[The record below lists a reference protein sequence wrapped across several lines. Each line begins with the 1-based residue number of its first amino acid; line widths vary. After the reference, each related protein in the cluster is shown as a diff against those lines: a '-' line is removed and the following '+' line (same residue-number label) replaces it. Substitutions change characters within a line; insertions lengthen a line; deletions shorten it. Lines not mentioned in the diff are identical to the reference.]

1 VSAIASEKAGD
12 PGGHADGA
20 GRRRPGA
27 LLAAAALWLC
37 AVLPGVASAQPGQRS
52 HPVSAFEIEYALPH
66 PAHPPL
72 AELRALEIEMRV
84 TPGGLMEP
92 HPATRNVRFRLD
104 DVPPGTRI
112 WASGLRHVNRRI
124 LGFFEERGIGGVIVT
139 LPDLEEGSG
148 RDLRA
153 RGDTALR
160 VVVWT
165 GRVENVATVA
175 DGDRFAGDARARTNR
190 PEHRVVREGSPVTAG
205 GEQGLLRPREIEEYA
220 QRLSRHPGRRVDAKL
235 RPGEEPGT
243 ARLDYHVAEH
253 RPWLAYAALA
263 NNGTEATDAL
273 RERFGAS
280 HTQLTGHDDVL
291 RLDYVTA
298 AFDDVH
304 AVFGSYEAPVWRVPR
319 LRWKASGSYSEY
331 DASELGVA
339 RLDFQGDQWEA
350 GGRLVAN
357 VFQHGALF
365 VDVFGGARWRRAA
378 IDNDFVFGGSTTS
391 RLGEED
397 FFLPEA
403 GVGLAYE
410 SRAGRLSFE
419 GSWESNLADVAA
431 TDRVGL
437 ASLGRVDPDPHFQ
450 ILRWS
455 GSLSVYLE
463 SLLYRGRGWEDPAST
478 RRSTLAHEIV
488 LSTRGQWSLGDRLV
502 PQFEQI
508 AGGLYTVRGYE
519 QSVVAGD
526 RAAIG
531 SVEYRLHLARL
542 LAPGGEPVEVP
553 FVGPVQL
560 RPTHVFARPDW
571 DLVLKVFLD
580 GARTWVVDAR
590 SEELDQTLA
599 SYGVGV
605 ELQLLRFLRAGV
617 DVAWPRS
624 GVEACTGT
632 GPVCVPRDDPRPGD
646 SPELHF
652 SVTVMF

>member
-1 VSAIASEKAGD
+1 MVGG
-12 PGGHADGA
+12 PGGRAHGA
-20 GRRRPGA
+20 GRRRVGG
-27 LLAAAALWLC
+27 LAAATALLIL
-37 AVLPGVASAQPGQRS
+37 AALPGFASAQEGQRS

-72 AELRALEIEMRV
+72 AELRALEVEMRV
-84 TPGGLMEP
+84 TPGGLMQP

-104 DVPPGTRI
+104 DVPPDTRI
-112 WASGLRHVNRRI
+112 WASGLRHVNRQI
-124 LGFFEERGIGGVIVT
+124 LAFFEERGIGGVIVT

-160 VVVWT
+160 VVIWT
-165 GRVENVATVA
+165 GRVENVATIA
-175 DGDRFAGDARARTNR
+175 DGDRFAGDAESRTNR
-190 PEHRVVREGSPVTAG
+190 PEHRFVREGSPVTAG
-205 GEQGLLRPREIEEYA
+205 GERGLLRPRAIEEHA

-235 RPGEEPGT
+235 RPGREPGT
-243 ARLDYHVAEH
+243 AHLDYHVAEH
-253 RPWLAYAALA
+253 KPWLAYASLV
-263 NNGTEATDAL
+263 NNGTEATGEL

-280 HTQLTGHDDVL
+280 HSQLTGNDDVL
-291 RLDYVTA
+291 RLDYLTA
-298 AFDDVH
+298 GFDDVH
-304 AVFGSYEAPVWRVPR
+304 AVFGSYEAPVWRLPR
-319 LRWKASGSYSEY
+319 LRWRAFGSYSEY

-339 RLDFQGDQWEA
+339 RLDFSGDQWEA

-357 VFQHGALF
+357 VFQRGAFF

-378 IDNDFVFGGSTTS
+378 IDNDFVFADDTTS
-391 RLGEED
+391 QLGEED

-403 GVGLAYE
+403 GVGLSYD

-437 ASLGRVDPDPHFQ
+437 ASLGRVDPDAQFQ
-450 ILRWS
+450 LLRWS

-463 SLLYRGRGWEDPAST
+463 SLLYRGRGWEDPGST
-478 RRSTLAHEIV
+478 SRATLAHELV
-488 LSTRGQWSLGDRLV
+488 FTTRGQWSLGDRLV
-502 PQFEQI
+502 PQFEQVV
-508 AGGLYTVRGYE
+508 GGLYTVRGYE
-519 QSVVAGD
+519 QSAVAGD

-542 LAPGGEPVEVP
+542 LDPGGEPVEIP

-560 RPTHVFARPDW
+560 RPTHIFARPDW
-571 DLVLKVFLD
+571 DLVLKAFID
-580 GARTWVVDAR
+580 GGRTWVVDPGT
-590 SEELDQTLA
+590 EELDQTLA

-605 ELQLLRFLRAGV
+605 ELQLLRFLRASV

-624 GVEACTGT
+624 GVEECTGT
-632 GPVCVPRDDPRPGD
+632 GSLCVPRDDTRPGD
-646 SPELHF
+646 APELHF
-652 SVTVMF
+652 LVTVMF